1 MARAVVT
8 VVTVMTV
15 MTVTVATMTVMA
27 MTVLAVLAATKSG
40 IRRADGGP
48 RPRARNREL
57 SRPESDSAFG

>member
-1 MARAVVT
+1 MAMAAAVMT
-8 VVTVMTV
+8 VMAAVTVMTV
-15 MTVTVATMTVMA
+15 LAVMA
-27 MTVLAVLAATKSG
+27 MTVLAATKSG

>member
-1 MARAVVT
+1 MAMV

-15 MTVTVATMTVMA
+15 MV
-27 MTVLAVLAATKSG
+27 MTVLAVLAAMTVMTVLAATTVMKS
-40 IRRADGGP
+40 RADGDP